1 MSVPEF
7 DAQGVFDDDY
17 LYFFADGLAE
27 RSDAETDLI
36 WRLLDLQPS
45 MEVLDLACGHGRIA
59 NRLAERGC
67 NVTELDA
74 TPLFLQ
80 RARADAD
87 ALGVTVDYVHADMRD
102 LPWRDRFD
110 RIVNWFTAFGYFDDA
125 ASKQVLAQAASALK
139 PDGRLAIELNNY
151 PLLMRGYLPSV
162 VHERNGDLVVDQHR
176 LDPLAGHS
184 IVTRTVI
191 RGGTT
196 RQTRFFTRLFTFP
209 ELRDWLLSAGFR
221 TACGY
226 GEDGNPLTA
235 EHRRLITVAGL

>member
-1 MSVPEF
+1 MSVPDF

-36 WRLLDLQPS
+36 WRLLDLQPG

-67 NVTELDA
+67 NVTGLDA
-74 TPLFLQ
+74 TALFLQ

-110 RIVNWFTAFGYFDDA
+110 RIVNHLAHGNERILCPCWKSQPINIRSLAFRRVRDIFEA
-125 ASKQVLAQAASALK
+125 RPV
-139 PDGRLAIELNNY
+139 
-151 PLLMRGYLPSV
+151 PS
-162 VHERNGDLVVDQHR
+162 RMDTGF
-176 LDPLAGHS
+176 
-184 IVTRTVI
+184 IW
-191 RGGTT
+191 
-196 RQTRFFTRLFTFP
+196 
-209 ELRDWLLSAGFR
+209 RDSS
-221 TACGY
+221 
-226 GEDGNPLTA
+226 
-235 EHRRLITVAGL
+235 